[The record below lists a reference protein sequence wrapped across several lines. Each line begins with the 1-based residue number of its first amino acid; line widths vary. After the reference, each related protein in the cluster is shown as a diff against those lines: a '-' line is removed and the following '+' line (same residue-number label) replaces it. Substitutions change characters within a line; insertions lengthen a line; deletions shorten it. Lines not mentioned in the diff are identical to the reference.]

1 MLIKGVGA
9 SPGAAAWLK
18 MASSRRIGNASD
30 CTGQPILHREN
41 PLSEPSCIEVPGG
54 LLPRE
59 RALTSGVATLSD
71 AELLALLLGTGA
83 QGLSVIDWAQS
94 LLGRFAGLRSLLAA
108 PSDVLLEVPGL
119 GPARST
125 RLQACL
131 ELARRASEQE
141 LQSGPCFDNP
151 EAVRR
156 YLRLHLARYD
166 IEVCLALFLDSR
178 HHLRAVVELSQGTL
192 NQATVYPREVVRA
205 ALRVGAGAVILA
217 HNHPSGD
224 AEPSVADEQLT
235 RTLKSALALVDVRVL
250 DHVVVAGSRSVSLAE
265 RGMM

>member
-1 MLIKGVGA
+1 M
-9 SPGAAAWLK
+9 
-18 MASSRRIGNASD
+18 
-30 CTGQPILHREN
+30 
-41 PLSEPSCIEVPGG
+41 
-54 LLPRE
+54 PRE
-59 RALTSGVATLSD
+59 RALACGVSTLSD
-71 AELLALLLGTGA
+71 VELLALLLGTGT
-83 QGLSVIDWAQS
+83 QGLPVLDWAQ
-94 LLGRFAGLRSLLAA
+94 LLIGQFGGLRGLLAA
-108 PSDVLLEVPGL
+108 PAEALLRVPGL
-119 GPARST
+119 GPARSS

-141 LQSGPCFDNP
+141 LQTGPCFDNP

-166 IEVCLALFLDSR
+166 IEVCLALFLDTR

-224 AEPSVADEQLT
+224 AEPSAADEQLT

-250 DHVVVAGSRSVSLAE
+250 DHVVVAGPRSVSLAE
-265 RGMM
+265 RGVI